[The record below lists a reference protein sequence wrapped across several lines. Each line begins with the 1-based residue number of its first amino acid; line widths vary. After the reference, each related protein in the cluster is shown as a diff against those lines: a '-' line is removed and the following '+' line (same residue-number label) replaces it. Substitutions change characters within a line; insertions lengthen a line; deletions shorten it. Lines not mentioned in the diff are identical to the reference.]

1 MQACRRNV
9 AGRSQSLW
17 NFNILHG
24 LAGAALSG
32 LGPGLYRT
40 SVLPSFV
47 LEVGGSNF
55 NIGVADGLQ
64 GISRMAIALPAGYLA
79 DKWSRRACIRFGSVL
94 QVVANLCLLFAVLSA
109 TPASK
114 QAFVLICVSSCMQ
127 GVSDGITRGPTIAL
141 MDDSCPAGRRGDLY
155 TIQNVIYLAAASWG
169 PVLGALVFVEEGD
182 RWDLDNMKWVIVIG
196 IIIGLPA
203 PIPLCLMDD
212 RRALGRQSE
221 AVYLQQEFTTAA
233 TSQNREARELATRSA
248 RTACCGLITVQRV
261 RLLLFAGDVL
271 LCVAIGM
278 TVKFFPVFFHVECKQ
293 SPVTVQFIFASMSLL
308 AAVGSLVT
316 NKIAKR
322 VGRLQV
328 VIPCFMIGTVCTVLL
343 GSLRSLYTVSAVIIP
358 LFLLRC
364 SMMRSTESLRYS
376 IVADYTPKSERARWK
391 ALESVSSVGWYFSTA
406 LGGFL
411 IDRVGYGLT
420 FVISGCFQA
429 TVVPLWILLSPIVAK
444 ESELLAASEVPELS
458 EDDPAALPPLSFL
471 SNPDSCCG

>member
-1 MQACRRNV
+1 MAQTEQFFEQFFSYSYLGHAGMPPQRCRKESEPVELQHLTR
-9 AGRSQSLW
+9 AGRSRLEW
-17 NFNILHG
+17 
-24 LAGAALSG
+24 
-32 LGPGLYRT
+32 LGPRALQDFRAAVVRAGGGRQQLQYRGCRWLARYLENGHCVA
-40 SVLPSFV
+40 SWLPR
-47 LEVGGSNF
+47 G
-55 NIGVADGLQ
+55 
-64 GISRMAIALPAGYLA
+64 
-79 DKWSRRACIRFGSVL
+79 

-248 RTACCGLITVQRV
+248 RTACCGLITVKRV

-328 VIPCFMIGTVCTVLL
+328 VIP
-343 GSLRSLYTVSAVIIP
+343 
-358 LFLLRC
+358 
-364 SMMRSTESLRYS
+364 
-376 IVADYTPKSERARWK
+376 W
-391 ALESVSSVGWYFSTA
+391 
-406 LGGFL
+406 
-411 IDRVGYGLT
+411 
-420 FVISGCFQA
+420 
-429 TVVPLWILLSPIVAK
+429 
-444 ESELLAASEVPELS
+444 
-458 EDDPAALPPLSFL
+458 
-471 SNPDSCCG
+471 